1 MSKIEVKSKTLPSR
15 CEICHQK
22 DFFDPI
28 NNYCQRCQ
36 SAFFS
41 ISKPKEDINE
51 LKNELKN
58 LNSHIEKV
66 RNEIKK
72 HQRDKVEQ
80 VFVLDKLITNI
91 GNKVIAKVDFLAA
104 KFVNYWIVFDI
115 LLILILILLPTL
127 LIGFIILKSIIS
139 ASVAN

>member
-1 MSKIEVKSKTLPSR
+1 MSKIEVKSKTLPLR

-22 DFFDPI
+22 DFFDPV

-41 ISKPKEDINE
+41 LSKPKEDIDE

-58 LNSHIEKV
+58 LNSHIEQV

-72 HQRDKVEQ
+72 HQIDRVEQ

-91 GNKVIAKVDFLAA
+91 GNKIIAKVDFLAA
-104 KFVNYWIVFDI
+104 KFVNYWIIFDI
-115 LLILILILLPTL
+115 LLILIVILLPTL
-127 LIGFIILKSIIS
+127 LIGFIILRFILSR
-139 ASVAN
+139 

>member
-41 ISKPKEDINE
+41 LSKPKEDIDE

-58 LNSHIEKV
+58 LNSHIEQV

-72 HQRDKVEQ
+72 HQIDRVEQ

-91 GNKVIAKVDFLAA
+91 GNKVIAKVDCLAV
-104 KFVNYWIVFDI
+104 KFVNYWIIFDI
-115 LLILILILLPTL
+115 LLILIVILLPTL

-139 ASVAN
+139 R

>member
-1 MSKIEVKSKTLPSR
+1 MSKLEVKSKNLPSR

-36 SAFFS
+36 TVFLSL
-41 ISKPKEDINE
+41 SKPKEDIDE

-58 LNSHIEKV
+58 LNSHIEQV

-72 HQRDKVEQ
+72 HQIDKVEQ

-104 KFVNYWIVFDI
+104 KFVNYWIIFDI
-115 LLILILILLPTL
+115 LLILLVILLPTL
-127 LIGFIILKSIIS
+127 LIGFIILKSILS
-139 ASVAN
+139 R

>member
-1 MSKIEVKSKTLPSR
+1 MSKIEVKSKTFPSR

-22 DFFDPI
+22 DLFDPV

-36 SAFFS
+36 NAFFLL
-41 ISKPKEDINE
+41 SKPKEDIDE

-58 LNSHIEKV
+58 LNYHIEQV

-72 HQRDKVEQ
+72 HQIDRVEQ

-91 GNKVIAKVDFLAA
+91 GNKVIAQVDFLAV
-104 KFVNYWIVFDI
+104 KFVNYWIIFDI
-115 LLILILILLPTL
+115 LLILLVILLPTL
-127 LIGFIILKSIIS
+127 LIGFIILRYILSQ
-139 ASVAN
+139 